1 MRISLAPIPY
11 FWDPYTVRQFYK
23 KVEQLPVDI
32 VYLGETVCS
41 KRRSIN
47 RQDWLEIAQ
56 GLEDAGKEV
65 VLSTLA
71 LMEAESELAGLKHIA
86 DNGKYA
92 VEANDIAAIQL
103 LQGNTPFIVG
113 PHVNIYNDKSL
124 SFLHGLGAKRWVI
137 PVELQ
142 QQTQTEILD
151 RRPEQL
157 ETEIIGFGRLALAF
171 SARCFSAR
179 ACNLAKDDCGFE
191 CSKHADGMLLA
202 TRDNQPFLVINGIQ
216 LQSAKAQ
223 NLINHITELE
233 NAGIDVFRII
243 PWLEGIETAIE
254 IIRQALDRNME
265 ADSASERLAKL
276 QPYGQCN
283 GYYRGQEGMGWYR

>member
-1 MRISLAPIPY
+1 MRISIGPIPY
-11 FWDPYTVRQFYK
+11 FWDLDTVRQFYK
-23 KVEQLPVDI
+23 EVEQLPVDI

-41 KRRSIN
+41 KRRSAN

-56 GLEDAGKEV
+56 GLADAGKEV

-71 LMEAESELAGLKHIA
+71 LMEAESELAGLKHIV
-86 DNGKYA
+86 DNGSYA
-92 VEANDIAAIQL
+92 VEANDIAAVQL
-103 LQGNTPFIVG
+103 LQGNSPFIIG
-113 PHVNIYNDKSL
+113 PHINIYNDKSL
-124 SFLHGLGAKRWVI
+124 SFLHDLGAKRWVI

-142 QQTQTEILD
+142 QQTVAGILD
-151 RRPEQL
+151 RRPPQL

-179 ACNLAKDDCGFE
+179 ARNLAKDDCGFE
-191 CSKHADGMLLA
+191 CSNHTDGMLLE
-202 TRDNQPFLVINGIQ
+202 TRDEQPFLVINGIQ

-223 NLINHITELE
+223 NLISHVSELE

-243 PWLEGIETAIE
+243 PWLEGIETAVD
-254 IIRQALDRNME
+254 IIRQALDRKLA
-265 ADSASERLAKL
+265 ADIAMQRLEKL

-283 GYYRGQEGMGWYR
+283 GYYNGREGMSWSI